1 MIKVLL
7 SNPPWKKDKNQYGVR
22 AGSRWPF
29 TQSVTNERSLD
40 YIPFPFFLAYAT
52 AFLEKEP
59 GVDVNSIDAIAEG
72 LTESEYYEK
81 VEALDPDIIFA
92 ESATASFPE
101 DFKHVKKTKARLGD
115 SLIYLLGG
123 PHVTYFPEKTLTD
136 YPEIDYCLIGEY
148 EWTLR
153 EFVRSFRDHNFSP
166 KNILGLAY
174 REAGAN
180 IIVNPRRPA
189 GNLDELPFP
198 AWHHYPMIRYKD
210 YFCNIPAPMANM
222 LASRGCPFKCNF
234 CLWPDLMY
242 GGSNYRTRSATSI
255 VEEMSL
261 LVNTY
266 GIKTIYFDDDT
277 FNIGKSRL
285 LEICS
290 EIRKKEV
297 NVNWAVM
304 ARADTVDSETLLAMK
319 AAGLYA
325 IKYGVESGNQS
336 VVDSTGKNLNL
347 DTVRTTV
354 ALTKEMGI
362 KCHLT
367 FTIGLMGETHKSMQD
382 TIDMAIELDPDSVQI
397 SITTP
402 FPGTKYYEYA
412 KQKGFLLT
420 EDASIYDGSQSCVLR
435 TETLS
440 KSDIEQGYKRF
451 ERTWKRH
458 RMKKAMRH
466 PIKFIKSRLSD

>member
-1 MIKVLL
+1 MKVLL
-7 SNPPWKKDKNQYGVR
+7 TNPPWKKGKNQFGVR

-29 TQSVTNERSLD
+29 TQSARNERSLK

-52 AFLEKEP
+52 AFLEQEA
-59 GVDVNSIDAIAEG
+59 GVDTSSIDAIAEG
-72 LTESEYYEK
+72 LTEAEYYDK
-81 VEALDPDIIFA
+81 VEALGPDIIFA

-101 DFKHVKKTKARLGD
+101 DLKHVVNTKKRLG
-115 SLIYLLGG
+115 SNCIYLLGG
-123 PHVTYFPEKTLTD
+123 PHVTYFPEDTLRD

-153 EFVRSFRDHNFSP
+153 AFVCASRDNTLRPEH
-166 KNILGLAY
+166 ILGLAY
-174 REAGAN
+174 RADGEN
-180 IIVNPRRPA
+180 IVVNPRRPS

-198 AWHHYPMIRYKD
+198 AWHHYPMMRYRD

-242 GGSNYRTRSATSI
+242 GGSNYRARSATSI
-255 VEEMSL
+255 VEEMRL

-266 GIKTIYFDDDT
+266 GFKTIYFDDDT

-290 EIRKKEV
+290 EIRKKKV

-304 ARADTVDSETLLAMK
+304 ARADTMDAETLNAMK

-325 IKYGVESGNQS
+325 IKFGVESGNQH
-336 VVDSTGKNLNL
+336 VVDLTGKNLNL
-347 DTVRTTV
+347 DTVRRTV
-354 ALTKEMGI
+354 AHTKELGI

-367 FTIGLMGETHKSMQD
+367 FTMGLLGETQKSMQD
-382 TIDMAIELDPDSVQI
+382 TIDMAVELDPDSVQI

-420 EDASIYDGSQSCVLR
+420 EDASIYDGSQSCVVR

-440 KSDIEQGYKRF
+440 KGDIEQGYKRF
-451 ERTWKRH
+451 EKIWRKH
-458 RMKKAMRH
+458 RLKKAMRQ
-466 PIKFIKSRLSD
+466 PIQFIKSRLSN